1 VRRLLTLQGTMQPN
15 QVITLMN
22 YAGVPYTWAQGDHA
36 DHIHVGFQPLFGDGA
51 KLNQHYDSVLKPDQW
66 VKLIERLNQI
76 DNPVVPT
83 KPSRYS
89 LKAR

>member
-1 VRRLLTLQGTMQPN
+1 MQPN

-22 YAGVPYTWAQGDHA
+22 YPGVPYAWAQSDHA
-36 DHIHVGFQPLFGDGA
+36 DHIHVGFQPLYGDTA
-51 KLNQHYDSVLKPDQW
+51 NKQHYDSVLKPDQW
-66 VKLIERLNQI
+66 VKLIDRLNQI

-89 LKAR
+89 LQAR